1 MKHLQTVILLS
12 PLISIAQIV
21 PGLWNLIPALF
32 LHPPAHQLNQG
43 FQRGATVLKSRD
55 LCDTHMLSSSF
66 PNDNQ
71 TIHKPLDL
79 FCFYDNIPPQSKAFA
94 NLRKPTR
101 GQTPRTFL
109 SCVWCLGHEC
119 VEDLEMYKLPVREFI
134 SLDHRYIAAGSIQPK
149 HDTRH

>member
-43 FQRGATVLKSRD
+43 FQRGATVLKNRD

-71 TIHKPLDL
+71 TIHKPLDF
-79 FCFYDNIPPQSKAFA
+79 FCFYGNIPPRSKAFA

-119 VEDLEMYKLPVREFI
+119 VEGQESSCLMVV
-134 SLDHRYIAAGSIQPK
+134 SH
-149 HDTRH
+149 